1 MLRFAVAI
9 GAICS
14 ARALPYD
21 DLNEDDALTPEQTA
35 LIEKSDAFSEREI
48 AEAMRQ
54 GDVDLIMNARRPQR
68 TPSRTQ
74 TRGTSEHV
82 ALRCTVLPILCRATF

>member
-1 MLRFAVAI
+1 MLRFVVAI

-48 AEAMRQ
+48 AEAGR
-54 GDVDLIMNARRPQR
+54 
-68 TPSRTQ
+68 SR
-74 TRGTSEHV
+74 
-82 ALRCTVLPILCRATF
+82 ALRVAAVVCSLSQGRGAGGALGGVRLQGANTAFGEHTVNT